1 MNFDCGKFGLNDK
14 PQDTDRKEV
23 YGLKKSNVWGL
34 IPIAVFLI
42 LFIGMGI
49 VFGDMSALP
58 AIVGFIIALI
68 VAFLQNK
75 KLDFNAKMLVVSKGV
90 GDDSIVTMLFIFIMA
105 GAFSGIVKAA
115 GGVTSTVNFGLS
127 IIPSQFMVVGIFV
140 VGCFISVS
148 MGTSVGTITA
158 LAPIALGIA
167 EKTGLSLPLCVGAV
181 VCGAMFGDNL
191 SMVSDT
197 TIAAVKTQGCEMKDK
212 FKANFL
218 IVLPAAIV
226 TIVILILLTMD
237 SSYVLKGDLDYNFW
251 QIVPYLIVLV
261 GALIGFNVFVVLIA
275 GIIMSA
281 VVGLSMGMFT
291 VAEMFQKM
299 NEGISSMYEITVI
312 SIIVASIF
320 HLVKENGGVQ
330 FIIDFIKKHVKSR
343 RGAELGIAGMAT
355 LVDCCTANN
364 TIAIVMSG
372 QIAKEIGD
380 EYEIEPKRVASIL
393 DIFTSVG
400 QGIIPYGAQLLT
412 AASLVGISPLKIIPT
427 LYYPILMGVSALVFI
442 VFQIGRKKSPQ
453 GTESA
458 GYE

>member
-1 MNFDCGKFGLNDK
+1 M
-14 PQDTDRKEV
+14 
-23 YGLKKSNVWGL
+23 KKSNVWGL

>member
-1 MNFDCGKFGLNDK
+1 M
-14 PQDTDRKEV
+14 
-23 YGLKKSNVWGL
+23 KKSNVWGL

-191 SMVSDT
+191 SSVVSP
-197 TIAAVKTQGCEMKDK
+197 
-212 FKANFL
+212 FL
-218 IVLPAAIV
+218 
-226 TIVILILLTMD
+226 
-237 SSYVLKGDLDYNFW
+237 GH
-251 QIVPYLIVLV
+251 
-261 GALIGFNVFVVLIA
+261 
-275 GIIMSA
+275 SA
-281 VVGLSMGMFT
+281 
-291 VAEMFQKM
+291 
-299 NEGISSMYEITVI
+299 
-312 SIIVASIF
+312 
-320 HLVKENGGVQ
+320 
-330 FIIDFIKKHVKSR
+330 
-343 RGAELGIAGMAT
+343 
-355 LVDCCTANN
+355 
-364 TIAIVMSG
+364 
-372 QIAKEIGD
+372 
-380 EYEIEPKRVASIL
+380 
-393 DIFTSVG
+393 
-400 QGIIPYGAQLLT
+400 
-412 AASLVGISPLKIIPT
+412 
-427 LYYPILMGVSALVFI
+427 
-442 VFQIGRKKSPQ
+442 
-453 GTESA
+453 
-458 GYE
+458 

>member
-1 MNFDCGKFGLNDK
+1 VNFDCGKFGLNDK

>member
-1 MNFDCGKFGLNDK
+1 M
-14 PQDTDRKEV
+14 
-23 YGLKKSNVWGL
+23 KKNNVWGL
-34 IPIAVFLI
+34 LPIVVFLV
-42 LFIGMGI
+42 LFIGIGI
-49 VFGDMSALP
+49 FFRDMSALP
-58 AIVGFIIALI
+58 AVIGFIIALI
-68 VAFLQNK
+68 VAFLQNR
-75 KLDFNAKMLVVSKGV
+75 KLDFNAKMLVVSKGI
-90 GDDSIVTMLFIFIMA
+90 GDDSIITMLFIFIMA

-115 GGVTSTVNFGLS
+115 GGVSSTVNFGLS
-127 IIPSQFMVVGIFV
+127 IIPSQFMVAGIFV

-158 LAPIALGIA
+158 LTPIALGIS

-226 TIVILILLTMD
+226 TILILVFQAQD
-237 SSYVLKGDLDYNFW
+237 SGFALEGDLSYHFW

-281 VVGLSMGMFT
+281 VVGLSMGMFNVT
-291 VAEMFQKM
+291 EMFQHM

-312 SIIVASIF
+312 SMIVAAIF

-343 RGAELGIAGMAT
+343 RGAELGIAGMAA

-372 QIAKEIGD
+372 QISKEIGD

-412 AASLVGISPLKIIPT
+412 AASLAGLSPMEIMPT

-442 VFQIGRKKSPQ
+442 LFQIGRSKPSKDRSNV
-453 GTESA
+453 GA
-458 GYE
+458 

>member
-1 MNFDCGKFGLNDK
+1 M
-14 PQDTDRKEV
+14 
-23 YGLKKSNVWGL
+23 KKSNVWGL
-34 IPIAVFLI
+34 LPIVVFLV
-42 LFIGMGI
+42 LFIGIGI
-49 VFGDMSALP
+49 FFRDMSALP
-58 AIVGFIIALI
+58 AVIGFIIALI
-68 VAFLQNK
+68 MAFLQNR
-75 KLDFNAKMLVVSKGV
+75 KLDFNAKMLVVSKGI
-90 GDDSIVTMLFIFIMA
+90 GDDSIITMLFIFIMA

-115 GGVTSTVNFGLS
+115 GGVSSTVNFGLS
-127 IIPSQFMVVGIFV
+127 IIPSQFMVAGIFV

-158 LAPIALGIA
+158 LTPIALGIS
-167 EKTGLSLPLCVGAV
+167 EKTGLSLALCVGAV

-226 TIVILILLTMD
+226 TILILVFQAQD
-237 SSYVLKGDLDYNFW
+237 SGFVLEGDLSYHFW

-281 VVGLSMGMFT
+281 VVGLSMGMFNVT
-291 VAEMFQKM
+291 EMFQHM

-312 SIIVASIF
+312 SMIVAAIF

-343 RGAELGIAGMAT
+343 RGAELGIAGMAA

-372 QIAKEIGD
+372 QISKEIGD

-412 AASLVGISPLKIIPT
+412 AASLAGLSPTEIMPT

-442 VFQIGRKKSPQ
+442 LFQIGRSKPSKDRSNV
-453 GTESA
+453 GA
-458 GYE
+458 